1 MGWACGGGSYVQQT
15 REKYLRCPTSTQQYH
30 SPPSQ
35 PAGTPPHVPPAWP
48 SLHGTPAMLPTH
60 AQPVTMATRVHA
72 KTYKSRRNTAK
83 DIIEK
88 PYELTAFID
97 STVFLPAMTASW
109 LVSPGICSRA
119 LCQPHTLLV
128 HRSPLTTVS
137 PPSATACSNCASL
150 PWSGDGPMAE
160 TSSWESILIKMGEVE
175 SGKVLT
181 FSLSSER
188 TRGSCVLPHSRREK
202 S

>member
-1 MGWACGGGSYVQQT
+1 
-15 REKYLRCPTSTQQYH
+15 
-30 SPPSQ
+30 
-35 PAGTPPHVPPAWP
+35 
-48 SLHGTPAMLPTH
+48 
-60 AQPVTMATRVHA
+60 
-72 KTYKSRRNTAK
+72 
-83 DIIEK
+83 
-88 PYELTAFID
+88 
-97 STVFLPAMTASW
+97 MTASL

-137 PPSATACSNCASL
+137 PPSATASSNCASL
-150 PWSGDGPMAE
+150 SWSGDGTMAE
-160 TSSWESILIKMGEVE
+160 ISSWASILIKMGVVE

-202 S
+202 SCDPETWQWLNSCNSNLDTHGIVGLTTVSPSWLTARHHTSP